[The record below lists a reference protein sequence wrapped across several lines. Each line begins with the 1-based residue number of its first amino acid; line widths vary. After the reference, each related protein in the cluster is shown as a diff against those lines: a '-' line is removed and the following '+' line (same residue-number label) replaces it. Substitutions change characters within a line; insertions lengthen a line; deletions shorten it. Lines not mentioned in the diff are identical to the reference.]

1 MLGRLNPVAG
11 RMQRLPN
18 TQGPTVIVDYAH
30 TPDALEKALKACRA
44 HIQGGRLTVV
54 FGCGGDRDR
63 GKRPMMAAA
72 AEQGADSVWLT
83 SDNPRYEDPQKII
96 SDTLE
101 GFAAP
106 EQIQVQVDRRL
117 AIEESIAQAQGADL
131 VLLAGKG
138 HENYQEINGERLAF
152 SDVEVAS
159 DALRAGGFL

>member
-1 MLGRLNPVAG
+1 
-11 RMQRLPN
+11 
-18 TQGPTVIVDYAH
+18 
-30 TPDALEKALKACRA
+30 
-44 HIQGGRLTVV
+44 
-54 FGCGGDRDR
+54 
-63 GKRPMMAAA
+63 MMAAA

-117 AIEESIAQAQGADL
+117 AIQKAIAQAQGADL